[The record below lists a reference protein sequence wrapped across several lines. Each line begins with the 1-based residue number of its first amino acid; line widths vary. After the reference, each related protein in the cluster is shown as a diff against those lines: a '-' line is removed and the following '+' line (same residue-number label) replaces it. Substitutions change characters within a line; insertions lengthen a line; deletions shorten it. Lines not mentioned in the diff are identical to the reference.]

1 MLLELS
7 FSLFNS
13 CFLELCGAV
22 SAEHVPL
29 HRAPPA
35 CSYAPQLQGKGV
47 KNPFKRP
54 VLTNVFDRLLL
65 FLLQVS
71 KIGSISV

>member
-1 MLLELS
+1 MFPSTVPRLL
-7 FSLFNS
+7 
-13 CFLELCGAV
+13 AV
-22 SAEHVPL
+22 THL
-29 HRAPPA
+29 N
-35 CSYAPQLQGKGV
+35 CKGKGV

-71 KIGSISV
+71 KIGSISVSFAPCCYSTLPSVSSKNSKLVPL